1 LIHQG
6 NKLIPCDFLMPIK
19 SHYAVGENGDEH
31 HKILLANMLAQT
43 KALMQGKT
51 PLEVKHEMEAQGLSD
66 EEIRVVLPHR
76 VFGGNRP
83 TNSIL
88 FEKLTPRTLGKLIAL
103 YEHKIFVQGIIWHIN
118 SFDQWG
124 VEFGKQLARG
134 ILPQLLDNSPAVA
147 FDCSTNGL
155 IDYIHSM

>member
-1 LIHQG
+1 
-6 NKLIPCDFLMPIK
+6 MPIK
-19 SHYAVGENGDEH
+19 SHYPVGENGDEH

-43 KALMQGKT
+43 KGLMQGKT
-51 PLEVKHEMEAQGLSD
+51 PQEVKREMEAQGISD
-66 EEIRVVLPHR
+66 EEIRIVLPHR

-83 TNSIL
+83 TNTIL
-88 FEKLTPRTLGKLIAL
+88 FEKLTPHTLGKLIAL
-103 YEHKIFVQGIIWHIN
+103 YEHKIFVQGVIWHIN

-134 ILPQLLDNSPAVA
+134 ILPQLLDSKAPATS

-155 IDYIHSM
+155 IDYIHSK

>member
-1 LIHQG
+1 
-6 NKLIPCDFLMPIK
+6 
-19 SHYAVGENGDEH
+19 
-31 HKILLANMLAQT
+31 
-43 KALMQGKT
+43 
-51 PLEVKHEMEAQGLSD
+51 MEEQGLSD
-66 EEIRVVLPHR
+66 EEIRIVLPHR

-88 FEKLTPRTLGKLIAL
+88 FEKLTPQTLGKLIAL